1 MTRLWILVAVVGSVF
16 TLFPKPAET
25 QVIERVS
32 VDSIG
37 IEANGWSSPNGRR
50 TVMSDDGRFVVFQ
63 SDATNLVADD
73 FNGWRDVF
81 IRDRELGSTARV
93 SVSTSGG
100 DGNGPSDTP
109 AISADGR
116 YVVFRSAAGNLV
128 DGDLNFQWDI
138 FRRDLQLGMTERVSV
153 NPDGGDSNDDSS
165 NPVINADGRYVAFVS
180 QAWNLVPGGSNRFS
194 NIFVRDMNL
203 AATALVSVAWDGGG
217 VEANDWGPAISGD
230 GRTVAFVSTASSI
243 VPDDFNDLLD
253 VFVRDLDQA
262 VTIRASVDEAG
273 GDADHSSRTPSLNF
287 DGSHVAF
294 QSTATDLVPDDTN
307 GMGDIF
313 VRVLGND
320 PYTHRVNLHSDGSQ
334 ALDFGSWGAAIGAS
348 ARYVAFLS
356 DAQNLVDDDSN
367 GFGDAFVHDR
377 WNAVTR
383 RISTDRNGGQ
393 ADGWSGSASFSSDEQ
408 YMVISSVATNL
419 IEGDTNGIDDVFVAM
434 GPGTLFVDGFE
445 SGDSA
450 GWSATGP

>member
-1 MTRLWILVAVVGSVF
+1 MVRWWFLIAVVVSAF
-16 TLFPKPAET
+16 LLIPRSADT
-25 QVIERVS
+25 QVIGRVS
-32 VDSIG
+32 VDSSG
-37 IEANGWSSPNGRR
+37 VEANGWSSPNGRR

-63 SDATNLVADD
+63 SDASNLVFDD

-81 IRDRELGSTARV
+81 IRDRELGTTSRV
-93 SVSTSGG
+93 SVSISDG

-128 DGDLNFQWDI
+128 VDDLNFQWDI
-138 FRRDLQLGMTERVSV
+138 FRRDLQSGITERVSV
-153 NPDGGDSNDDSS
+153 NPDLGDSNDDSS

-194 NIFVRDMNL
+194 NIFARDMDL
-203 AATALVSVAWDGGG
+203 GATELVSVAWDGGG

-230 GRTVAFVSTASSI
+230 GRTVAFVSTASNI
-243 VPDDFNDLLD
+243 VPDDFNDVLD

-262 VTIRASVDEAG
+262 VTIRASVDEFG
-273 GDADHSSRTPSLNF
+273 SDADQRSRTPSLNF

-294 QSTATDLVPDDTN
+294 QSSATDLVPDDTN
-307 GMGDIF
+307 GMDDIF

-320 PYTHRVNLHSDGSQ
+320 PYTYRVNLHSDGSQ
-334 ALDFGSWGAAIGAS
+334 ALDFASWGAAIGAS

-393 ADGWSGSASFSSDEQ
+393 ADGWSGSASFSSDER
-408 YMVISSVATNL
+408 YMVISSAATNL
-419 IEGDTNGIDDVFVAM
+419 IEEDTNGIDDVFVVM

-445 SGDSA
+445 A
-450 GWSATGP
+450 GNNLAWSVVFP